1 VRDHVAPAAAQKGV
15 RLSAAELEQEFVIT
29 FETIQARAETVT
41 TVLDGILHFQ
51 PVLPFT
57 MR

>member
-1 VRDHVAPAAAQKGV
+1 MPGHDAPAMPQKAV
-15 RLSAAELEQEFVIT
+15 KLSAAELEQEFVIT
-29 FETIQARAETVT
+29 LETIQTRAETVT

-51 PVLPFT
+51 PMLPFN